1 MLLELAIADAYSAE
15 LIDCPLEFVVEHNNL
30 DTYGQKKD
38 ELFLPGCY
46 TAITQSNIAMVK
58 MLIQGHP
65 WVKEFLAN
73 SLTTTFKQD
82 PRVGYGNEL
91 NNLLQQ
97 VQNGGELIEKIA
109 SHDNLDDPAVRSMPI
124 GILSTPERVIK
135 ASMTQGAITNNT
147 PDSLNAAIAVSLMC
161 HYFIYRLG
169 KKEQLKDF
177 LSTHI
182 VTDWLESEETP
193 KENLITTKYA
203 IEAVIKHH
211 SLSQL
216 LQHCVTLSERGDRIS
231 AIAVAAASC
240 SQEYEQDLPQC
251 LFEDLENNLYGRN
264 YLIGLEQQFY
274 QNKG

>member
-15 LIDCPLEFVVEHNNL
+15 LIDCPLEFVVAHNNL
-30 DTYGQKKD
+30 DTYGKNGD
-38 ELFLPGCY
+38 EGVFPGCY
-46 TAITQSNIAMVK
+46 TAITQSNIAIAK
-58 MLIQGHP
+58 MLIPGHP

-82 PRVGYGNEL
+82 PRIRYGDEL
-91 NNLLQQ
+91 DKLLQQ
-97 VQNGGELIEKIA
+97 VRDGGELIDKI
-109 SHDNLDDPAVRSMPI
+109 DPYQNLDDPAVRSMPI
-124 GILSTPERVIK
+124 GILSTPEEVIK
-135 ASMTQGAITNNT
+135 ASMTHGAITNNT
-147 PDSLNAAIAVSLMC
+147 PDSLYATIAVGLMC

-177 LSTHI
+177 LNIYI
-182 VTDWLESEETP
+182 VTDWLESGKTP
-193 KENLITTKYA
+193 SKNLITTKYA

-216 LQHCVTLSERGDRIS
+216 LQQCVTFSGRSDHIS

-240 SQEYEQDLPQC
+240 SQEYERDLPQC
-251 LFEDLENNLYGRN
+251 LFDRLENNLYGRD
-264 YLIGLEQQFY
+264 YLTRLEQQLY